1 MSIPGC
7 NCVPFSY
14 LGTRRVFIEVI
25 GSSRKAFKVL
35 ERCVL
40 VFGTIWEEGVGNKM
54 QLLTEYWWMYII
66 YDLSRV
72 EQSTAGQE
80 FWQVQTHIY
89 IIFTENKGF
98 RRGFYHISIGLEL
111 RFMGHWPFF
120 SKFLGVPLPC
130 WSTGESCAEIT
141 GECEFVAGASGP
153 TGGPRRWYRSNF
165 RTNSGPIPDLVVM
178 IWDDSVRGSTI
189 RTWFFPWNS
198 VILSFSPLWF
208 LDAKTLQAARASDEQ
223 TPLQLAILE
232 GSQASVDLSWPFCI
246 TWRGV
251 TMFSCSQ
258 SILRYQKVGLTL
270 NYLAFLFGALYFFAL
285 AISSI

>member
-14 LGTRRVFIEVI
+14 LGTRRVFIEII

-40 VFGTIWEEGVGNKM
+40 VFGTIWEEGVGSKM
-54 QLLTEYWWMYII
+54 QLLTEYWWIYIM

-111 RFMGHWPFF
+111 RFMGHWPGQYVFWG
-120 SKFLGVPLPC
+120 SHCHVGRLENIVLK
-130 WSTGESCAEIT
+130 SQESVSLLLEHRAQLEALVGSCNT
-141 GECEFVAGASGP
+141 
-153 TGGPRRWYRSNF
+153 
-165 RTNSGPIPDLVVM
+165 GPIADQYQ
-178 IWDDSVRGSTI
+178 
-189 RTWFFPWNS
+189 
-198 VILSFSPLWF
+198 IL
-208 LDAKTLQAARASDEQ
+208 
-223 TPLQLAILE
+223 
-232 GSQASVDLSWPFCI
+232 
-246 TWRGV
+246 
-251 TMFSCSQ
+251 
-258 SILRYQKVGLTL
+258 
-270 NYLAFLFGALYFFAL
+270 
-285 AISSI
+285 